1 MEYGCNTRIMTL
13 ERFLDKV
20 PDEIPELHFAI
31 PARTHPTYPHVRSK
45 TANGEN
51 DVDRSERSKQDEVE
65 EDDVAED
72 EVDDDDV
79 EDDDVEKEED
89 NDVEDEHVEEEDEKD
104 DN

>member
-1 MEYGCNTRIMTL
+1 MHRKGFWTRYRT
-13 ERFLDKV
+13 RYRN
-20 PDEIPELHFAI
+20 FAI

-79 EDDDVEKEED
+79 EDDEVG
-89 NDVEDEHVEEEDEKD
+89 
-104 DN
+104 